1 MLQLRRCLS
10 RRCSYP
16 RRLSPAAVDLLKS
29 LLNKDPIERFGGAV
43 NGVDKIKAH
52 PFFAGFNW

>member
-1 MLQLRRCLS
+1 MRRTS
-10 RRCSYP
+10 RHGSYP
-16 RRLSPAAVDLLKS
+16 RRLSPAVVDLLRN